1 MDIKDFILP
10 VADELEKFEAAFQN
24 SLQSD
29 VPLAQE
35 VIYYILGR
43 KGKRLRPLLVFLTA
57 QLHGEIGK
65 KTRASSIIV
74 EMLHTAT
81 LVHDDVVDASS
92 LRRGSPTVN
101 LVWSNKTSVLVGDF
115 LFSKTL
121 TSMLDLGDLKAL
133 AVLAETAKELT
144 EGEILQIATADP
156 EDMNEKVYF
165 ELVQKKTASL
175 MSASCELGALSVSGT
190 KEEQDRMRTFGI
202 NLGIAF
208 QIKDDILDYRGDE
221 KNMGKPTGND
231 IRENKITLPLLLVLS
246 QDKDSRRIIQ
256 LLQQGE
262 PDEAELASILNFVK
276 INNGVEKAGAI
287 AGEYAQRATQVLE
300 FYPDSPCKQ
309 SLLNLVKYVV
319 NREK

>member
-1 MDIKDFILP
+1 MDLKEITLP
-10 VADELEKFEAAFQN
+10 VADELLQFETAFQN
-24 SLQSD
+24 ALKSD

-35 VIYYILGR
+35 VIYYILSR

-57 QLHGEIGK
+57 KLHGGLTE
-65 KTRASSIIV
+65 KTRSSSIIV

-101 LVWSNKTSVLVGDF
+101 LVWNNKTSVLVGDF

-133 AVLAETAKELT
+133 AILAQTAKDLT
-144 EGEILQIATADP
+144 EGEILQIATSNP
-156 EDMNEKVYF
+156 EDMNESVYF

-175 MSASCELGALSVSGT
+175 ISASCELGALSVSCS
-190 KEEQDRMRTFGI
+190 EEELTRMRAFGI

-208 QIKDDILDYRGDE
+208 QIKDDILDYRGDV
-221 KNMGKPTGND
+221 KNLGKPTGND
-231 IRENKITLPLLLVLS
+231 IRENKITLPLLLALS
-246 QDKDSRRIIQ
+246 RSKESRRITE
-256 LLQQGE
+256 LLQDEELGE
-262 PDEAELASILNFVK
+262 PELEEILEFVNT
-276 INNGVEKAGAI
+276 NNGVEQSSEI
-287 AGEYAQRATQVLE
+287 AGKYAQHASFILE
-300 FYPDSPCKQ
+300 SYPDSTSKT
-309 SLLNLVKYVV
+309 SLINLVNFVV